1 MAVEELA
8 AVKSST
14 PVKTVV
20 SEEQP
25 VLQGEQEGADGER
38 APSLNTHPVNR
49 IQRLKLHGLT
59 NKEVHFLEYYLTVGS
74 PSFSNGT
81 KSAKRAGYSE
91 RSAYQIAH
99 AILQKPKVKRIVN
112 IIERQIER
120 EWQERLTKSYR
131 L

>member
-1 MAVEELA
+1 M
-8 AVKSST
+8 KSST
-14 PVKTVV
+14 PVETVV

-25 VLQGEQEGADGER
+25 VLQGEQEGTNSGKTPA
-38 APSLNTHPVNR
+38 SNTHSVNR

-59 NKEVHFLEYYLTVGS
+59 NKEVQFIEYYLTVGS
-74 PSFSNGT
+74 PSFGNAT

-120 EWQERLTKSYR
+120 EWQERLTESHR